1 MGVAIFMK
9 PGASFFFK
17 IDAFI
22 IVMGGTIAATLTQYP
37 LKDFLGVMNVT
48 KKAFLHKAIPVD
60 ELIEK
65 LIDLSRRARVE
76 GLLSLEK
83 DIADM
88 DDAFMK
94 KGLQLMVDGTEMEIL
109 RQLMNTEL
117 DYLEDRHLMGQSIF
131 KALAGYAPAFG
142 MVGTLIGLIQ
152 MLQSLSDPSKIGA
165 GMAVALVTT
174 LYGVIFA
181 NLVFTP
187 IAGKLKERSI
197 SEVLT
202 RQLAIEGI
210 CSIQAGDNPRL
221 LKDKLLTFL
230 APKDRKESL
239 GEDG

>member
-1 MGVAIFMK
+1 MAVAIFMK
-9 PGASFFFK
+9 PGANFFFK
-17 IDAFI
+17 LDAFI
-22 IVMGGTIAATLTQYP
+22 IVMGGTVAATLAQFP

-48 KKAFLHKAIPVD
+48 QKAFLHKAVSTD
-60 ELIEK
+60 ALIEK
-65 LIDLSRRARVE
+65 LIELSRRARVE

-83 DIADM
+83 DINEM

-94 KGLQLMVDGTEMEIL
+94 KALQLMVDGTEMDVLRIL
-109 RQLMNTEL
+109 MHTEL
-117 DYLEDRHLMGQSIF
+117 DYLEERHELGQSIF
-131 KALAGYAPAFG
+131 KSMAAYAPAFG

-174 LYGVIFA
+174 LYGVVFA
-181 NLVFTP
+181 NLVFMP
-187 IAGKLKERSI
+187 IAGKLKERSKQEI
-197 SEVLT
+197 LT

-230 APKDRKESL
+230 APKERNESI
-239 GEDG
+239 GES